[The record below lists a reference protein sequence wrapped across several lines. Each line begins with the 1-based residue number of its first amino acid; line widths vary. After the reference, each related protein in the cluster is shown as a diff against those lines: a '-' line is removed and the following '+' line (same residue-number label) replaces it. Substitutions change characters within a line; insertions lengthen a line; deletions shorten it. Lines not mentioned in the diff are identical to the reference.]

1 MSDQQDTIEAR
12 ESLRK
17 LVRDPV
23 TKTLLANSQLTM
35 SQLETLLT
43 DSLSTG
49 IGLRKSERR
58 LYRPS
63 KSRISRG
70 AYNRT
75 LIQAQINIIRSIYT
89 ILLLGYVGL
98 FDSAALQPFLELSDT
113 IDSYVHETRT
123 AGEDHRMIEQLNVR
137 LLEFATALAKRDS
150 FKDKLTK
157 EA

>member
-35 SQLETLLT
+35 PQLETLLT

-58 LYRPS
+58 SYRPS
-63 KSRISRG
+63 KSKISRG

-89 ILLLGYVGL
+89 ILLLGYLGL

-123 AGEDHRMIEQLNVR
+123 AGEDHRMIEQLNDR
-137 LLEFATALAKRDS
+137 LLEFASALAKRHS
-150 FKDKLTK
+150 FKDILTK
-157 EA
+157 KM